1 MSTPSKVA
9 RVIPCS
15 PDIDAYIR
23 TITSYQPISRVQAR
37 TFAPCMAAY
46 MASSSVKTDLPR
58 PDSPKTVY
66 IFPEIYSP
74 MALNFDFHT
83 LKDSPTLR
91 RSYSARNLSVSFLTS
106 VPTLSRTSVLILTDS
121 SAFGNHESTNSFPPS
136 SFNFRSNSPVS
147 NQSTTAFFAEK
158 SLIWRTRY
166 V

>member
-1 MSTPSKVA
+1 PRIYLNLTPASISPPSKVP

-23 TITSYQPISRVQAR
+23 TITSYQPISSVQAR

-46 MASSSVKTDLPR
+46 MAASSVRTDLPR

-83 LKDSPTLR
+83 LNDSPAFL
-91 RSYSARNLSVSFLTS
+91 RSYSSINFSVSFLTS
-106 VPTLSRTSVLILTDS
+106 VPTLSRTLVLIIADS
-121 SAFGNHESTNSFPPS
+121 STDGNQLFTN
-136 SFNFRSNSPVS
+136 
-147 NQSTTAFFAEK
+147 
-158 SLIWRTRY
+158 
-166 V
+166 